1 MGHISKHSKGARFI
15 AFFVIYF
22 QWYLFLHPPS
32 YLSCFILNFCFGTL
46 LTKVSETLWCSQK
59 NLQANTHLHTYT
71 RTDTPV
77 STVTVLQRAES
88 AAAADSTLLHC
99 TSPRQK
105 KSWFQIL
112 LAMRAID
119 ADWSISKLVLD
130 MAEDC
135 FAGEIGFEGNCWSG
149 GSLYNF

>member
-88 AAAADSTLLHC
+88 AAAAGSTLLHC
-99 TSPRQK
+99 TWPRQK
-105 KSWFQIL
+105 KIVVSDLACDEGDWCWLEHIKTCLGHGWGLFCWGNWFWRQL
-112 LAMRAID
+112 LEWGQPI
-119 ADWSISKLVLD
+119 
-130 MAEDC
+130 
-135 FAGEIGFEGNCWSG
+135 
-149 GSLYNF
+149 